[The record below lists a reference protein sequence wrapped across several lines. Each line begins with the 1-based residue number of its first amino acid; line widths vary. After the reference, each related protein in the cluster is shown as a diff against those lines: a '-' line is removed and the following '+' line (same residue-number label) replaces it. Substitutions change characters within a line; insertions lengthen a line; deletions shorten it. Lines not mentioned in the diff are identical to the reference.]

1 MTFTLL
7 SRHAASVLTLIVG
20 TPLLTS
26 AAPLSRPSVMD
37 RFTPEALAVSGCG
50 FAPQGEGAAVT
61 AKAPPSM
68 PMIAGLAPIHY
79 PVTTAVPEAQ
89 AYFDQ
94 GMALLYGF
102 EFPKAERSFAVAVAR
117 DPSCAMCKW
126 GEALA
131 IGPYIN
137 SGPSGEA
144 RVARARDL
152 TAQALASPGI
162 KDSER
167 ALIEALA
174 VRYAPGG
181 SPAQKG
187 VHAIAFADAM
197 QAVSDRWPKDDMIMV
212 LAAEAA
218 MNVRPWDYWEAD
230 NATPRPW
237 ARKALA
243 LVETVLARNP
253 DQTEAQ
259 HLYIHLTE
267 ASTTPGRAE
276 KAADMLEISSP
287 ASAHLVHMPSHTYYR
302 IGRFTDS
309 VAVNRQAILVDEA
322 MARRLNEDPRF
333 YGYFTHHSHFMLSAA
348 EQIGDRE
355 TALKAA
361 EGLEAAITPAKVA
374 AMPRLQSRLISALQ
388 ARAQFARDLDELL
401 AIPRPD
407 APLPETRQIW
417 WALRAEG
424 LGRAGRKAEAMREIQ
439 AMREARGK
447 APVAK
452 DSLPLV
458 KLAETIALARIAEG
472 EGQTKKAVRLLR
484 VAAGIESKFAYNEPP
499 LWHQPV
505 DAALGALL
513 LRTGDAQGAKL
524 AFDRALARR
533 PGNGWVLWG
542 RAQAEAKLGDRAAM
556 ERTLALHRGSWAG
569 GADERLLARL

>member
-1 MTFTLL
+1 MTMRALPFF
-7 SRHAASVLTLIVG
+7 ALIVA
-20 TPLLTS
+20 TPFLTS
-26 AAPLSRPSVMD
+26 AAPLSRAGALAKL
-37 RFTPEALAVSGCG
+37 TPEALMASGCG
-50 FAPQGEGAAVT
+50 FAVQGEGGPAVG
-61 AKAPPSM
+61 KVPAPM
-68 PMIAGLAPIHY
+68 PLVEGLAPIHY
-79 PVTTAVPEAQ
+79 PVSTTDRQAQ

-102 EFPKAERSFAVAVAR
+102 EFPKAERSFAAAVAR
-117 DPSCAMCKW
+117 DPSCGMCKW
-126 GEALA
+126 GQALA

-144 RVARARDL
+144 RIAQARDL
-152 TAQALASPGI
+152 TTQALAAPGI
-162 KDSER
+162 TAPER

-181 SPAQKG
+181 PPAQKG

-197 QAVSDRWPKDDMIMV
+197 QAVSDRWPADDMIMV

-237 ARKALA
+237 TRRALA
-243 LVETVLARNP
+243 LVEKVLARNP

-276 KAADMLEISSP
+276 RAADRLEVSSP

-302 IGRFTDS
+302 IGRFADG
-309 VAVNRQAILVDEA
+309 VDVNRKAIVADEA
-322 MARRLNEDPRF
+322 MARRLNEDPTF
-333 YGYFTHHSHFMLSAA
+333 YGYFTHHTHFILSSA
-348 EQIGDRE
+348 EQIGDRA

-361 EGLEAAITPAKVA
+361 ADLEAALNPTRIA

-388 ARAQFARDLDELL
+388 ARAQFAATLDELL
-401 AIPRPD
+401 AIPQPD
-407 APLPETRQIW
+407 ASLPEMRQMW

-424 LGRAGRKAEAMREIQ
+424 LGRAGRKADAMREIV
-439 AMREARGK
+439 AMRAARGRR
-447 APVAK
+447 PIAK
-452 DSLPLV
+452 DQWPLV

-472 EGQTKKAVRLLR
+472 SGQNRKAVRLLTA
-484 VAAGIESKFAYNEPP
+484 AAGIEAKFTYNEPP

-513 LRTGDAQGAKL
+513 LRTGNAKGAKL
-524 AFDRALARR
+524 AFDRALVRR
-533 PGNGWVLWG
+533 PGNGWALWG
-542 RAQAEAKLGDRAAM
+542 KAQAEAKLGDPAASA
-556 ERTLALHRGSWAG
+556 RTLALHRASWKG
-569 GADERLLARL
+569 GAGEGLLALL